1 MGLFQSEVRD
11 KMVCNTGLCWTS
23 ALIHAAVDPP
33 IRLYTNYF
41 LGIVE
46 ERTPKKRK
54 GKKRVIEIVQK
65 VNASVWC

>member
-1 MGLFQSEVRD
+1 
-11 KMVCNTGLCWTS
+11 MVCNTGLCRTS
-23 ALIHAAVDPP
+23 ALTHTAVDRP
-33 IRLYTNYF
+33 IRFYNNYF

-65 VNASVWC
+65 VNAAVRC